1 MKKLFLL
8 AAACCFLFASCC
20 NCNKDKAEAK
30 ECEKQECAM
39 KKGDMPCCKEMTEEQ
54 KAECEAWKNFDSLTA
69 EEQEALV
76 NKKKEA
82 IDQMKAEKEAR
93 EKEMAEKKAAF
104 EAKWANWDQLTTAEK
119 KALLDEMPCCHKP
132 CMGPKG
138 PHGDMKCGM
147 DKAPCCKGQC
157 DKCCKD
163 GCDKCCKEGKCEKP
177 CCK

>member
-1 MKKLFLL
+1 MKKLLAL
-8 AAACCFLFASCC
+8 AAVCCFLFASCC
-20 NCNKDKAEAK
+20 NCNKEKAAPCEG
-30 ECEKQECAM
+30 EKQECAM
-39 KKGDMPCCKEMTEEQ
+39 KGDKPCCKEMTEEQ

-82 IDQMKAEKEAR
+82 IEQMKAEKEAR

-119 KALLDEMPCCHKP
+119 KALLDEMPCCHKKCHKP
-132 CMGPKG
+132 CDAPQ
-138 PHGDMKCGM
+138 GDKCCK